1 MDCTAT
7 CLGKEGTTFNMV
19 VFDDPYLFKGGSVR
33 TVHESVGRVL
43 EKVRDDFGK
52 KLFSIDYLD
61 IKEEPIDH
69 LDDTDVVLDPISN
82 SDSELVEIEI
92 IPSIV
97 IEDLQFLKR
106 PRF

>member
-1 MDCTAT
+1 MDCNVT

-33 TVHESVGRVL
+33 TVHELVGRVL

-52 KLFSIDYLD
+52 KLFNVDYLEVHEHPGYEAD
-61 IKEEPIDH
+61 DNIVLELAKE
-69 LDDTDVVLDPISN
+69 DTSTAI
-82 SDSELVEIEI
+82 EIEV

-97 IEDLQFLKR
+97 IEGTKNS
-106 PRF
+106 